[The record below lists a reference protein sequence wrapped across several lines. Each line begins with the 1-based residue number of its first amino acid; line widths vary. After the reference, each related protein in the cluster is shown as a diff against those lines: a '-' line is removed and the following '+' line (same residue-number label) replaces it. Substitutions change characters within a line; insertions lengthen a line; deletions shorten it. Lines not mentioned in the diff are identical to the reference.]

1 MNICSGAWLTLI
13 FASLASLY
21 SPTAAAD
28 ETEATNQILIHNV
41 SVWDG
46 TSDRSIAGQSVLI
59 EGKLIKSIGA
69 DLSPGTAT
77 IVIDG
82 RGQVL
87 IPGIIE
93 AHTHLALPVSPR
105 EIEAEDQGYL
115 SALSVK
121 AAEGVLMRGWTTVRD
136 IGGPS
141 QGLAKAID
149 EGIVVGPRVYT
160 SAMFISQTS
169 GHGDMR
175 GLNDPHPNMGGSA
188 DAVSRRYN
196 LIADGPAEV
205 SRAVRESL
213 RHGATAI
220 KVMAGGGISSEYDP
234 IDTTQYSV
242 AELRAAVEAAEQ
254 WNTYVAVHA
263 YTDAAV
269 RNALEAGVK
278 VIEHGHLLSE
288 DTLKLLKAKGAFLS
302 SQSFG
307 WARRAVRAQY
317 LSQGQQRGRPTP
329 KARRAQSGIRSK
341 VEIVTAGTDNL
352 MLTARKLGIPV
363 AFGTDAFG
371 SLRAY
376 EAAVHEFGY
385 RLKWFTSLEIL
396 KQATSHNAKLLALTG
411 PRNPYQDGP
420 LGVIEEGAYA
430 DLLIVAGNP
439 LEDVTVLEDFE
450 TNIQLIM
457 KDGVVYKNTLE

>member
-1 MNICSGAWLTLI
+1 MNSLTKTGLI
-13 FASLASLY
+13 FPITLLTVLCGLA
-21 SPTAAAD
+21 AAAD
-28 ETEATNQILIHNV
+28 QAAAPRQILIRNV

-46 TSDRSIAGQSVLI
+46 TSDQTTAGQSVLI
-59 EGKLIKSIGA
+59 EGNLIKSIGTDLQA
-69 DLSPGTAT
+69 DAAAP
-77 IVIDG
+77 VIDG
-82 RGQVL
+82 SGRVL

-93 AHTHLALPVSPR
+93 AHTHLALPVMPDKLR
-105 EIEAEDQGYL
+105 TEDQTYL
-115 SALSVK
+115 AALSVK

-149 EGIVVGPRVYT
+149 EGIVPGPRIYT
-160 SAMFISQTS
+160 SAMYISQTS
-169 GHGDMR
+169 GHGDFR
-175 GLNDPHPNMGGSA
+175 GLNDPHPNMGGGAA
-188 DAVSRRYN
+188 DAIGQRYT

-205 SRAVRESL
+205 KRAVRESL

-242 AELRAAVEAAEQ
+242 AELRAAVEAAEE

-288 DTLKLLKAKGAFLS
+288 DTLKLLKKKGAFLS

-307 WARRAVRAQY
+307 FVRQY
-317 LSQGQQRGRPTP
+317 IKPG
-329 KARRAQSGIRSK
+329 QSGA
-341 VEIVTAGTDNL
+341 AGKAGQVMEGVDNL
-352 MLTARKLGIPV
+352 MLTAKKLDIPV

-376 EAAVHEFGY
+376 ESAVTEFGY
-385 RLKWFTSLEIL
+385 RLRWFTSLEIL
-396 KQATSHNAKLLALTG
+396 KQATSHNAKLLELTG

-430 DLLIVAGNP
+430 DLLIVDGNP
-439 LEDVTVLEDFE
+439 LEDIRLLEDYE
-450 TNIQLIM
+450 NNIRLIM
-457 KDGVVYKNTLE
+457 KDGAIYKNTLE

>member
-1 MNICSGAWLTLI
+1 MHIFTQAWFTFL
-13 FASLASLY
+13 FASLSSLY
-21 SPTAAAD
+21 STIAAAD
-28 ETEATNQILIHNV
+28 ETETANQILVQNV

-46 TSDRSIAGQSVLI
+46 AGDRSIAGQSVLI
-59 EGKLIKSIGA
+59 EGKLIKSIGTG
-69 DLSPGTAT
+69 LLPGTAT
-77 IVIDG
+77 TVIDG
-82 RGQVL
+82 HGRIL
-87 IPGIIE
+87 MPGIIE
-93 AHTHLALPVSPR
+93 AHTHLALPVAPDKLR
-105 EIEAEDQGYL
+105 GEDQGYL

-141 QGLAKAID
+141 QGLARAID
-149 EGIVVGPRVYT
+149 EGIVVGPRIYT

-175 GLNDPHPNMGGSA
+175 GLNDPHPNMGGPV
-188 DAVSRRYN
+188 DAISRRYN

-263 YTDAAV
+263 YTDEAV

-307 WARRAVRAQY
+307 FARRY
-317 LSQGQQRGRPTP
+317 INKSQPG
-329 KARRAQSGIRSK
+329 KRSK
-341 VEIVTAGTDNL
+341 GEMVMAGIDNL

-385 RLKWFTSLEIL
+385 RLKWFTPLEIL
-396 KQATSHNAKLLALTG
+396 KQATSHNAKLLELTG

-420 LGVIEEGAYA
+420 LGVIKEGAYA

-439 LEDVTVLEDFE
+439 LEDVTVLENYE

-457 KDGVVYKNTLE
+457 KDGIVYKNTLE